1 VVISVAGQRTFWR
14 CGLHFD
20 LERSEKLLNWT
31 ERQHEIARL
40 AERQLFFIG
49 GAPRSGTTWL
59 QQILDCHPD
68 VSCGGEGLFLKHL
81 AAPLDSLMADRCR
94 ALEAKNTGIFQH
106 SGGYPLPA
114 ADDTEFLLRD
124 AILLAL
130 RRQSAGK
137 ACLAIGEKTPEN
149 VFFFPRLKALFPGAK
164 LICIARD
171 PRDVLTSAWH
181 FFQKTAKQDDIAAK
195 TAFIQSA
202 LPSLAEGARSMI
214 ALAER
219 HRADCMIVTYEAL
232 KGTLEG
238 VVAKLFQFLGV
249 SARDEI
255 VSNCIKKTSFASLT
269 GGRAAGVE
277 HRGAFFRKGI
287 IGDWTS
293 TLTPEM
299 NELILKELGWMFPHF
314 GWPMFPGDQPSA
326 MSLAQDTP

>member
-1 VVISVAGQRTFWR
+1 M
-14 CGLHFD
+14 
-20 LERSEKLLNWT
+20 ERSAKLPNWT
-31 ERQHEIARL
+31 ERQQEIARL

-59 QQILDCHPD
+59 QHILDCHPD
-68 VSCGGEGLFLKHL
+68 VSCRGEGLFLKHL
-81 AAPLDSLMADRCR
+81 AAPLDSLMAQRCR
-94 ALEAKNTGIFQH
+94 ELEAKNITIFQH

-114 ADDTEFLLRD
+114 ADDTEFLLRT

-130 RRQSAGK
+130 RRQNAGK

-181 FFQKTAKQDDIAAK
+181 FFQKTAEQDDIAAK
-195 TAFIQSA
+195 MAFIQIA

-219 HRADCMIVTYEAL
+219 YCADCMIVTYEAL
-232 KGTLEG
+232 RETPEPI
-238 VVAKLFQFLGV
+238 VAKLFRFLAV

-255 VSNCIKKTSFASLT
+255 VADCIKKTSFASLT

-277 HRGAFFRKGI
+277 HRGAFFRRGV
-287 IGDWTS
+287 IGDWAS

-299 NELILKELGWMFPHF
+299 NEMILKELGWMFPYF
-314 GWPMFPGDQPSA
+314 RWPTHPGDQSSA
-326 MSLAQDTP
+326 MSFAHDPA

>member
-1 VVISVAGQRTFWR
+1 
-14 CGLHFD
+14 
-20 LERSEKLLNWT
+20 LLNWT

-68 VSCGGEGLFLKHL
+68 VSCRGEGLFLKHL
-81 AAPLDSLMADRCR
+81 AAPLDSLMAERCR
-94 ALEAKNTGIFQH
+94 QLETKNTGIFQH

-114 ADDTEFLLRD
+114 ADDTEFLLRN

-137 ACLAIGEKTPEN
+137 TCLAIGEKTPEN

-181 FFQKTAKQDDIAAK
+181 FFQKAAEQDDIAAK
-195 TAFIQSA
+195 TAFIQIA

-219 HRADCMIVTYEAL
+219 HGADCMIITYEAL
-232 KGTLEG
+232 RRTPEPI
-238 VVAKLFQFLGV
+238 VTRLFRFLAV
-249 SARDEI
+249 PAQDEI
-255 VSNCIKKTSFASLT
+255 VADCIKKTSFASLT

-277 HRGAFFRKGI
+277 HRGAFFRKGV
-287 IGDWTS
+287 IGDWAS

-299 NELILKELGWMFPHF
+299 NEMILKELGWMFPHF
-314 GWPMFPGDQPSA
+314 GWPMYPGDRSRA
-326 MSLAQDTP
+326 MPLAQDTP